1 MLLAGIS
8 GLFDDPFRAV
18 VLLVAVA
25 VSLLIAI
32 TFHEASHAL
41 TALRLGDD
49 TAARL
54 GRVTLNPKRHLDPA
68 GTVMLLVVGFGWGKP
83 VPVNPH
89 RLRNGRTG
97 MAMVS
102 AAGPMANVALAF
114 GFALLFRAGVFD
126 GSITRE
132 ELQSLS
138 PMAWANLIAW
148 YGVALNL
155 LLAVFNLLPLPPLDG
170 GGIIQGIAPRSWWPA
185 VRQLQRYGPIVLMA
199 LILLTFATDVDPLG
213 YVFRPVYAVADA
225 LRGV

>member
-1 MLLAGIS
+1 MLLAGI
-8 GLFDDPFRAV
+8 GLLDDPFRAFV
-18 VLLVAVA
+18 WLVAIA

-32 TFHEASHAL
+32 TFHEASHAI

-68 GTVMLLVVGFGWGKP
+68 GTVMLLIAGFGWGKP
-83 VPVNPH
+83 VPVDPS
-89 RLRNGRTG
+89 RLRTGRTG

-102 AAGPMANVALAF
+102 AAGPMANVALAV
-114 GFALLFRAGVFD
+114 GFALLFRVGVFD
-126 GSITRE
+126 SNVTRD

-138 PMAWANLIAW
+138 PMAWASLIAW

-185 VRQLQRYGPIVLMA
+185 VRQLQRYGPMVLFA
-199 LILLTFATDVDPLG
+199 LIALSFLTDVSPLG

-225 LRGV
+225 LRGA